1 MKIKNKKIILITLS
15 SIILIASGIFMG
27 IRLNKNNQNPD
38 SKTENIE
45 TVKFIESEFYLYP
58 EEDNDEDLLNN
69 EKEESLG
76 TDPLTPDTDKDHIID
91 GKEIEIGTDLL
102 EPDTDGD
109 KIIDGCELVAGTDPL
124 TPDDYKKNLTINIDP
139 NSNTTLNLK
148 KDKAQLQLK
157 DSDANGYASVL
168 SAVNN
173 SSITLNPDTISNLYQ
188 VNLSGENSSAELKID
203 ISNVSK
209 ANKDNLAMYEYSN
222 NTFTKVESV
231 IENNSISCN
240 VLNDKF
246 YVLGV
251 DNLKTEHD
259 THITFVIDD
268 SGSMYD
274 EGNAGEPGNDPDF
287 IRYNMV
293 YNIADKLGVDKYH
306 YSLYTFSGSC
316 WNVVDDTNDLTQLQT
331 AINTAKNDRMPW
343 TGTDIGKATN
353 EAIEGLKD
361 ETDVR
366 KIIIVLSDGEDTS
379 GSDLAS
385 TGRKAYY
392 NKILAI
398 TIGLGSQT
406 DASLS
411 NIASYSTGFSY
422 FAKDANCLSNVVN
435 KIKKTI
441 DVDDS
446 NRMLIADSGFDP
458 EINGFSFTNYTTD
471 KEEGQCF
478 GMATFANKYYTGS
491 LDMEFE
497 GSDKRFALKSING
510 SDSDPYTLE
519 NTTLWD
525 MYESNKPLHEW
536 NTSIDTSKPINMTFD
551 VSSIEDKIDVDKIDI
566 NHTKPTDIV
575 DLIIDDIKEE
585 KGEKY
590 ADSWQVHS
598 VISSMFNWQYT
609 NDAEEMDLHK
619 SINFKQMM
627 IDVAQGIP
635 VVIGMRGPN
644 DRGHAV
650 NICKIEQDANDANTY
665 YFGIYENSLGKMTWA
680 KFVVK
685 PESEEFRY
693 NFEFNCDQNFE
704 FIYNPFKDPDAKDVK
719 EGDYVYTNI
728 SYYRLK

>member
-1 MKIKNKKIILITLS
+1 MKRNVINKKILLISLAVIALILSCIVL
-15 SIILIASGIFMG
+15 IISFIKRDDA
-27 IRLNKNNQNPD
+27 N
-38 SKTENIE
+38 SKTEDLEEENIE
-45 TVKFIESEFYLYP
+45 FLTTELCLYP
-58 EEDNDEDLLNN
+58 EEDNDSDLLTN
-69 EKEESLG
+69 EKEQSLG
-76 TDPLTPDTDKDHIID
+76 TDPFTPDTDKDHIPD
-91 GKEIEIGTDLL
+91 GKEVEIGTDPLN
-102 EPDTDGD
+102 PDTDND
-109 KIIDGCELVAGTDPL
+109 KIIDGCELVAETDPL
-124 TPDDYKKNLTINIDP
+124 VPDEYKKDLTINIEP
-139 NSNTTLNLK
+139 NSNTVLNLK
-148 KDKAQLQLK
+148 KYKAELLLK

-168 SAVNN
+168 SAVSD

-188 VNLSGENSSAELKID
+188 VKLFGENSSAELKID
-203 ISNVSK
+203 LSNVSK
-209 ANKDNLAMYEYSN
+209 ADKNNLAMYEYSN
-222 NTFTKVESV
+222 STFNKVDST
-231 IENNSISCN
+231 IENDSIYCN

-246 YVLGV
+246 YLLGV

-259 THITFVIDD
+259 THIVFVIDD

-274 EGNAGEPGNDPDF
+274 EGNAGEPGNDPNF
-287 IRYNMV
+287 VRYDMV

-316 WNVVDDTNDLTQLQT
+316 WDVIDNTNNLTQLQT
-331 AINTAKNDRMPW
+331 AINTAKNDRMSW
-343 TGTDIGKATN
+343 TGTNIGKATD
-353 EAIEGLKD
+353 EAIEDLKD
-361 ETDVR
+361 ETGVR

-379 GSDLAS
+379 GSNLAA
-385 TGRKAYY
+385 TGQNAFY
-392 NKILAI
+392 NKIVAI

-411 NIASYSTGFSY
+411 DIASYSTGFSY

-435 KIKKTI
+435 KIKETI
-441 DVDDS
+441 DLEDS
-446 NRMLIADSGFDP
+446 ERRLIADSGFDP

-478 GMATFANKYYTGS
+478 GIATFANKYYTGS

-497 GSDKRFALKSING
+497 GSDKRFDLKSING

-519 NTTLWD
+519 NTTLWN

-551 VSSIEDKIDVDKIDI
+551 VSSIKDK
-566 NHTKPTDIV
+566 
-575 DLIIDDIKEE
+575 IDDIKEE

-598 VISSMFNWQYT
+598 AISSMFNWQYT
-609 NDAEEMDLHK
+609 NDAEEIDLHK
-619 SINFKQMM
+619 SIHFKQMM

-644 DRGHAV
+644 DIGHAV
-650 NICKIEQDANDANTY
+650 NICKIEQDANDANIY

-680 KFVVK
+680 KFIVK

-728 SYYRLK
+728 SYYRTF